1 MIRIKVRC
9 PFISSDVH
17 QPPVH
22 LMGSLVMKAAVIL
35 AHPNPASFC
44 ASVSRTCVEALEALG
59 TEVVLRDL
67 YAMDF
72 DPRLK
77 AAELPT
83 SQGWTMAPDVIDER
97 ALLADV
103 EHFVF
108 VYPFWFNAPPAILKG
123 YADRV
128 LSMGFGYQPG
138 SHGGDALL
146 VGKTLMTFST
156 SGAPE
161 HWIDS
166 TGALNTL
173 MSVFDLHLAAV
184 TGLRVLGHEHLGGI
198 VAPLRQDAVDD
209 LLQRVR
215 TSVLAVQTPLQA
227 AAL

>member
-1 MIRIKVRC
+1 
-9 PFISSDVH
+9 
-17 QPPVH
+17 
-22 LMGSLVMKAAVIL
+22 MKTAVIL
-35 AHPNPASFC
+35 AHPNPSSFC
-44 ASVSRTCVEALEALG
+44 AAVSRTCVETLEASG
-59 TEVVLRDL
+59 AEVVLRDL

-77 AAELPT
+77 TGELPT
-83 SQGWTMAPDVIDER
+83 PQGWTMAPDVIAER
-97 ALLADV
+97 AVLAEV

-138 SHGGDALL
+138 SHGGDPLL

-166 TGALNTL
+166 TGALDAL

-184 TGLRVLGHEHLGGI
+184 TGLRILGHEHLGGI
-198 VAPLRQDAVDD
+198 VAPMRQDAADD
-209 LLQRVR
+209 LLQRVGA
-215 TSVLAVQTPLQA
+215 SILAVRPALSA